1 MHNENRLG
9 QRWARVPTRALRSL
23 RMLRWLMG
31 NWPVGIAGSSATDTC
46 SGGAAVWS
54 TIKLFLSLRPQARL
68 EIAGLVGLMLLITA
82 TYVGQGLLIA
92 DLLARV
98 FSSTELGELVVPLV
112 VIGVLQLARGA
123 LIVVKDS
130 WAQRVSARV
139 KEAVREGLAL
149 KLMEIGPGQA
159 QRMRTGDLQSTIV
172 DSVELLD
179 PLMGRFVPAV
189 VASVLG
195 ACLAA
200 VYVIAVDPVV
210 GIVVLACA
218 LLAPLS
224 KMVGD
229 RWIKD
234 RGDRWMISYRGLYAE
249 SLDAVQGMATLK
261 AFNASARRGREL
273 VDRGEAFCRDSIRLM
288 MAWCASSSVGEL
300 MVPIGTAA
308 AVGLGAWHAATG
320 AVSIAGLFT
329 ILILT
334 RETFRPMHDLEAA
347 YHAAYSAIPASRA
360 IADVL
365 RLEPDVRDDAT
376 TAPQLRQNPPSLEFD
391 DLRFCYPTRRAP
403 ALDGF
408 SLVVAP
414 GERVAIVGR
423 SGAGKSTVVGLLMRY
438 FDADAGSIRVG
449 GHDTRTFPL
458 ADLRSLVGVV
468 SQDTYLFHGTVRE
481 NLLLARPDATD
492 DEIARAVTA
501 AQAAEFISRLPQGF
515 DTVVGERGLKLS
527 GGERQRIAIARALL
541 KDAPVLILDE
551 PTSSID
557 AANEAEITRALGELT
572 RGRTTIIIAH
582 RLSTVR
588 DADRIVVMEAGR
600 IVESGRHV
608 ELVAREGVYAELVA
622 TQTGAPA

>member
-1 MHNENRLG
+1 M
-9 QRWARVPTRALRSL
+9 
-23 RMLRWLMG
+23 
-31 NWPVGIAGSSATDTC
+31 
-46 SGGAAVWS
+46 WS
-54 TIKLFLSLRPQARL
+54 TIKLFLSLRPRARV
-68 EIAGLVGLMLLITA
+68 EIAGLVGLMLLITG

-98 FSSTELGELVVPLV
+98 FSPTEIGDLVAPLAA
-112 VIGVLQLARGA
+112 IGVLQLARNA
-123 LIVVKDS
+123 LVIGKES
-130 WAQRVSARV
+130 WAPRVSARV
-139 KEAVREGLAL
+139 KEAARERLTL

-159 QRMRTGDLQSTIV
+159 QRMRTGDLQSTLV

-179 PLMGRFVPAV
+179 PLIGRFVPAV

-200 VYVIAVDPVV
+200 VYVIAVDPAV

-224 KMVGD
+224 KLAGET
-229 RWIKD
+229 WIKE
-234 RGDRWMISYRGLYAE
+234 RGDRWMVSYRGLYAE

-273 VDRGEAFCRDSIRLM
+273 VERGAVFCRDSIRLM
-288 MAWCASSSVGEL
+288 VAWCASSSVGEL
-300 MVPIGTAA
+300 MVPIGTTA
-308 AVGLGAWHAATG
+308 AVGLGAWHAANG
-320 AVSIAGLFT
+320 SVSVAGLFT
-329 ILILT
+329 ILMLT
-334 RETFRPMHDLEAA
+334 RETFRPMQELEAA
-347 YHAAYSAIPASRA
+347 YHSAYSAIPASRA
-360 IADVL
+360 VADVL
-365 RLEPDVRDDAT
+365 RLEPHVRDQAT
-376 TAPQLRQNPPSLEFD
+376 RVPELRQKPPGLEFT

-414 GERVAIVGR
+414 GERIAIVGR

-449 GHDTRTFPL
+449 GHDTREFPL
-458 ADLRSLVGVV
+458 PALRSLVGVV
-468 SQDTYLFHGTVRE
+468 AQDTYLFHGTVRE
-481 NLLLARPDATD
+481 NLLLARPDASD
-492 DEIARAVTA
+492 DEIDRAVTA
-501 AQAAEFISRLPQGF
+501 ARAADFISRLPAGF
-515 DTVVGERGLKLS
+515 ETVIGERGVKLS

-541 KDAPVLILDE
+541 KDAPVLVLDE

-557 AANEAEITRALGELT
+557 AANEAEITRALGDLT

-588 DADRIVVMEAGR
+588 DADRIVVMDSGR
-600 IVESGRHV
+600 IVECGRHV
-608 ELVAREGVYAELVA
+608 DLVAREGVYAELVA
-622 TQTGAPA
+622 TQTGVPA